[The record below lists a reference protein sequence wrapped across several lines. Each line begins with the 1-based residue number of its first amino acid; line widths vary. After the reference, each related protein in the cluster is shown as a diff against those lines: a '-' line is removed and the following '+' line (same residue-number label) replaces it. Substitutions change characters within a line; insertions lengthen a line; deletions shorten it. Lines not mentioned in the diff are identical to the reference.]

1 MTPSQRC
8 LYHFSLLC
16 SDGEGTIKY
25 AQVSPALKKKK
36 KKNVP
41 LLSLVKGRELERERG
56 ESGGLILAHI
66 LCGNN
71 GSQLQNDLFLH
82 VTYRAL

>member
-36 KKNVP
+36 KKKCSTTFTCKRKGAGEKEGGERRVDFGTY
-41 LLSLVKGRELERERG
+41 SLR
-56 ESGGLILAHI
+56 
-66 LCGNN
+66 
-71 GSQLQNDLFLH
+71 
-82 VTYRAL
+82 